1 MISTDEDLKTLTIL
15 NELLK
20 MTNKELI
27 KTLRDDIFKI
37 YDRMLTVII
46 ICLIIFF
53 IGIDVYF
60 FVFQILDIY
69 KKNELINTTRRMLRL
84 IPKDILYKLILE
96 GK

>member
-1 MISTDEDLKTLTIL
+1 
-15 NELLK
+15 
-20 MTNKELI
+20 
-27 KTLRDDIFKI
+27 
-37 YDRMLTVII
+37 MLTVII
-46 ICLIIFF
+46 ISLFIFF
-53 IGIDVYF
+53 IGINVYF